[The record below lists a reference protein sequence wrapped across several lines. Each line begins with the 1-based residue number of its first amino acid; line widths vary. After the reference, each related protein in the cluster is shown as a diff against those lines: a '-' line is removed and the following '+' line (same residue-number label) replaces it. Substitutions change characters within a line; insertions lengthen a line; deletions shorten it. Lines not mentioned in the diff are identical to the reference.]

1 MKLYIPKVKVRDEKI
16 EEKAICDIDNVAD
29 KGFLKTALLELSG
42 LDILDKLAEEI
53 MNNYLKEVKYV

>member
-53 MNNYLKEVKYV
+53 DE